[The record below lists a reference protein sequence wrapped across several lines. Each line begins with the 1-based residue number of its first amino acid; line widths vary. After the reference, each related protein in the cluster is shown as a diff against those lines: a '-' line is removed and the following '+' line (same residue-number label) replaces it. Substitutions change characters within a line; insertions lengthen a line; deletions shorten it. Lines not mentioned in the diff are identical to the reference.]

1 MVNRIKWLE
10 EEIQN
15 SNTPV
20 LVYIKNRKC
29 DTQSKVE
36 LGLLENIKKLNEK
49 PKLFSICYSYEN
61 IPFPEP
67 HWNRL
72 YFFEPKNQ
80 TFIQSWDANY
90 ILDDFENLYS
100 NFEAIIRGEDA
111 ETYKAQKENPE
122 LVEEVRSMVESED
135 ISKYPSNFQ
144 MARNLFKEA
153 WKSTKGV
160 VKTGKLLT
168 DAKTAQDRIN
178 TCIGCEFFNK
188 EDKRCTQCGCFMEQK
203 VHLKTAQCPKALW

>member
-29 DTQSKVE
+29 DTQSKIE
-36 LGLLENIKKLNEK
+36 LGLLENIEKLNEK

-80 TFIQSWDANY
+80 IFIQSWDASY
-90 ILDDFENLYS
+90 LLTDFKNLYS
-100 NFEAIIRGEDA
+100 NFEAIIKGIHT
-111 ETYKAQKENPE
+111 ETYKIQQENPDQI
-122 LVEEVRSMVESED
+122 EVVREMVETED

-144 MARNLFKEA
+144 MARNVFKEA
-153 WKSTKGV
+153 WKSTKEV
-160 VKTGKLLT
+160 IKTGQLLVN
-168 DAKTAQDRIN
+168 AEIAQSRYL

-203 VHLKTAQCPKALW
+203 VHLKTAQCPKQIW